1 MGYSGYSLFHRDI
14 IDFIENIV
22 STDEET
28 ASNAIMQKRADDV
41 MDNIRSSDFVVVV
54 FYPQSETRIVKM
66 VDTAMSSIEKSRRIT
81 VTYPEVASL
90 MEVPFPSIV
99 LYQKDQKK
107 QYKGELAVSSLR
119 RWFLIEEL
127 PLIIPY
133 TPTYSKKV
141 FNKELKMNDHIM
153 FFAPS
158 KETVPS
164 EATRVVERIA
174 KQYRGRMV
182 VLHIPSENHLLLD
195 YFGVKEWE
203 VPTIGIIHY
212 GEGDQEKFL
221 LKEKLTFENAI
232 NFIKKFYK
240 GELTRIRRSEEEP
253 VENKGPVYVA
263 Y

>member
-1 MGYSGYSLFHRDI
+1 
-14 IDFIENIV
+14 
-22 STDEET
+22 
-28 ASNAIMQKRADDV
+28 MQKKADDV
-41 MDNIRSSDFVVVV
+41 INSIRLSDFVVVV
-54 FYPQSETRIVKM
+54 FYPESETRIVKM
-66 VDTAMSSIEKSRRIT
+66 VDTAMSSVEKSKRIT
-81 VTYPEVASL
+81 VSYPEVATI
-90 MEVPFPSIV
+90 MEVPFPSII

-141 FNKELKMNDHIM
+141 FNKDLKMNDHIM

-158 KETVPS
+158 KETVLS
-164 EATRVVERIA
+164 EATRVVENVA
-174 KQYRGRMV
+174 KQYRGRLV

-212 GEGDQEKFL
+212 GEGGQEKFL
-221 LKEKLTFENAI
+221 LKEKLSFENAI

-240 GELTRIRRSEEEP
+240 GELTRIRRSEDEP
-253 VENKGPVYVA
+253 VDNKGPVYVA